1 MKQYDILVLGAGP
14 GGYVAAIK
22 AAQMGAKTAIVEA
35 GELGGVCLNVGC
47 IPTKTLLKS
56 AKVYEYIMNADK
68 YGIDIKDKSLVSVN
82 LDAMVKR
89 KNQAV
94 KRLTSGVK
102 LLLEKNGIDI
112 YKGFGEVI
120 DKNTV
125 KVNDDVLNTKNLII
139 ATGSSPMIPDIEG
152 IKESFEQGYAITS
165 TEALDPK
172 ELPKHLIIIG
182 AGTISIEFATLYD
195 ALGSKVTILQ
205 RSPRILSGID
215 KDLSEAMAKILTKKG
230 VKIIYGVK
238 HKKFEGNKVTVEVN
252 GEEMTFEGD
261 KILVSLGRTP
271 NLKGLENLKLEIDR
285 KGIITDERMRTNI
298 EGVYAIGD
306 VNGKH
311 LLAHVASAEGI
322 VAVENIMGVDSKMS
336 YDKIPSCI
344 YSFPEIATVGL
355 TEDEAR
361 EKGYDIIVG
370 TFPLSANGKALAEG
384 DRDGFV
390 KIVANKEYGEIL
402 GVHMMASTA
411 TDMIAEGVMTMEL
424 EGTLEDLARG
434 IHPHPTLSEAV
445 MEAAHLALGNP
456 IHTLKQ

>member
-1 MKQYDILVLGAGP
+1 MKQYDILILGAGP

-35 GELGGVCLNVGC
+35 KDIGGVCLNIGC

-56 AKVYEYIMNADK
+56 AKVYESIMNADK
-68 YGIDIKDKSLVSVN
+68 YGIDIKDISQVSVN
-82 LDAMVKR
+82 LDSMVKR
-89 KNQAV
+89 KSRAV

-102 LLLEKNGIDI
+102 MLLEKNGVDI
-112 YKGFGEVI
+112 YKGFGEVV
-120 DKNTV
+120 DKNTI
-125 KVNDDVLNTKNLII
+125 KVNDEMLNTKNLII
-139 ATGSSPMIPDIEG
+139 ATGSSPMIPEIPG
-152 IKESFEQGYAITS
+152 IKQSIEEGYVVTS
-165 TEALDPK
+165 TELLEPK
-172 ELPKHLIIIG
+172 EIPEHLIVMG
-182 AGTISIEFATLYD
+182 AGTISIEFATLYN

-215 KDLSEAMAKILTKKG
+215 KDLSEAMAKVLKRKG

-238 HKKFEGNKVTVEVN
+238 HKKIEGNKITVEVN
-252 GEEMTFEGD
+252 GEEKIFEGD
-261 KILVSLGRTP
+261 KILVSLGRVP
-271 NLKGLENLKLEIDR
+271 NLKGLENLQLETYR
-285 KGIITDERMRTNI
+285 KGIVTDEKLRTNI

-306 VNGKH
+306 INGKY

-322 VAVENIMGVDSKMS
+322 VAVENIMGKDSKMS

-355 TEDEAR
+355 TEEEAR
-361 EKGYDIIVG
+361 EKVEDIIVG

-384 DRDGFV
+384 ERDGFV
-390 KIVANKEYGEIL
+390 KIVANKNNGEIL

-424 EGTLEDLARG
+424 KGTLEDLARG
-434 IHPHPTLSEAV
+434 IHPHPTLSEIV

-456 IHTLKQ
+456 IHTVK

>member
-1 MKQYDILVLGAGP
+1 MKEYDVLILGAGP

-22 AAQMGAKTAIVEA
+22 AAQMGAKTAVVEA
-35 GELGGVCLNVGC
+35 KDIGGVCLNVGC

-56 AKVYEYIMNADK
+56 AKVYGNIMNAEK
-68 YGIDIKDKSLVSVN
+68 YGIDIKDKGVVSVN
-82 LDAMVKR
+82 VDAMVKR

-94 KRLTSGVK
+94 KRLTGGVK
-102 LLLEKNGIDI
+102 MLLEKNGVDI
-112 YKGFGEVI
+112 YKGFGEVV
-120 DKNTV
+120 DKNTI
-125 KVNDDVLNTKNLII
+125 KVNDEVLSTKNLII
-139 ATGSSPMIPDIEG
+139 ATGSSPMIPDIPG
-152 IKESFEQGYAITS
+152 IKESFEQGYAVTS
-165 TEALDPK
+165 TEILDPK
-172 ELPKHLIIIG
+172 EIPEHLIVIG
-182 AGTISIEFATLYD
+182 AGTISIEFATLYN
-195 ALGSKVTILQ
+195 ALGSNVTILQ

-215 KDLSEAMAKILTKKG
+215 KDLSEAMAKVLKRKG
-230 VKIIYGVK
+230 VKIVYGVK

-252 GEEMTFEGD
+252 GEEKTFEGD

-271 NLKGLENLKLEIDR
+271 NLKGLESLNLETYR
-285 KGIITDERMRTNI
+285 KGIVTDERLRTNI

-306 VNGKH
+306 VNGKY
-311 LLAHVASAEGI
+311 LLAHVASDEGI
-322 VAVENIMGVDSKMS
+322 VAVENIMGKDVKMS

-361 EKGYDIIVG
+361 EKGHDIVVG

-384 DRDGFV
+384 ERDGFV

-434 IHPHPTLSEAV
+434 IHPHPTLSETV
-445 MEAAHLALGNP
+445 MEAAYVALGSP
-456 IHTLKQ
+456 IHTLK

>member
-1 MKQYDILVLGAGP
+1 MKEYDILVLGAGP

-22 AAQMGAKTAIVEA
+22 AAQMGAKTGVIEA
-35 GELGGVCLNVGC
+35 GEVGGVCLNVGC

-56 AKVYEYIMNADK
+56 AKVYEYVMNAGK
-68 YGIDIKDKSLVSVN
+68 YGIDIKDKGGVSVN

-94 KRLTSGVK
+94 KRLTGGVK
-102 LLLEKNGIDI
+102 MLLEKNGVDI
-112 YKGFGEVI
+112 YNGFGEVV

-125 KVNDDVLNTKNLII
+125 KVNDQVLSTKNLII

-152 IKESFEQGYAITS
+152 VKESFQQGYAVTS
-165 TEALDPK
+165 TEVLDPK
-172 ELPKHLIIIG
+172 ELPEHLIVVG
-182 AGTISIEFATLYD
+182 AGTISIEFATMYN

-215 KDLSEAMAKILTKKG
+215 KDLSEAMAKVLTKKG

-238 HKKFEGNKVTVEVN
+238 QKKFEGNKVTVEVN
-252 GEEMTFEGD
+252 GEEKTFEGD

-271 NLKGLENLKLEIDR
+271 NLKGLENLNLETDR
-285 KGIITDERMRTNI
+285 KGIITDERLRTNI

-306 VNGKH
+306 INGKH

-322 VAVENIMGVDSKMS
+322 IAVENIMGKDSKMS

-390 KIVANKEYGEIL
+390 KIVANKQYGEIL
-402 GVHMMASTA
+402 GMHMMASTA

-434 IHPHPTLSEAV
+434 IHPHPTLSETV
-445 MEAAHLALGNP
+445 MEAAHLALGSP

>member
-1 MKQYDILVLGAGP
+1 MKQYDILILGAGP

-22 AAQMGAKTAIVEA
+22 AAQLGAKTAIVEA

-56 AKVYEYIMNADK
+56 AKVYESIMNASK
-68 YGIDIKDKSLVSVN
+68 YGIDIEDKKSISVN
-82 LDAMVKR
+82 VDAMVKR

-102 LLLEKNGIDI
+102 LLLEKNGVDI
-112 YKGFGEVI
+112 YNGFGEVV

-125 KVNDDVLNTKNLII
+125 KVNDEVLNTKNLII
-139 ATGSSPMIPDIEG
+139 ATGSSPMIPDVEG
-152 IKESFEQGYAITS
+152 IKESFEQGYAVTS
-165 TEALDPK
+165 TEVLDPK
-172 ELPKHLIIIG
+172 EIPEHLIVVG
-182 AGTISIEFATLYD
+182 AGTISIEFATLYN

-215 KDLSEAMAKILTKKG
+215 KDLSEAMAKVLTRKG
-230 VKIIYGVK
+230 VKIVYGVK
-238 HKKFEGNKVTVEVN
+238 HKKFEGNKIIVEVN
-252 GEEMTFEGD
+252 GEEKTFEGD

-271 NLKGLENLKLEIDR
+271 NLKGLESLNLETDR
-285 KGIITDERMRTNI
+285 KGIITDERLRTNI

-306 VNGKH
+306 VNGKD

-322 VAVENIMGVDSKMS
+322 IAVENIMGKDIKMS

-355 TEDEAR
+355 TEEEAR
-361 EKGYDIIVG
+361 EKGYDIVVG
-370 TFPLSANGKALAEG
+370 NFPLGANGKALAEG
-384 DRDGFV
+384 ERDGFI
-390 KIVANKEYGEIL
+390 KIVASKEYGEIL

-434 IHPHPTLSEAV
+434 IHPHPTLSETV
-445 MEAAHLALGNP
+445 MEAAHLALGSP

>member
-1 MKQYDILVLGAGP
+1 MKQYDILVIGAGP

-22 AAQMGAKTAIVEA
+22 AAQMGAKTAVVEA

-56 AKVYEYIMNADK
+56 AKVYEYVMNANK
-68 YGIDIKDKSLVSVN
+68 YGVDIKDKDGVSIN

-94 KRLTSGVK
+94 KRLTGGVK
-102 LLLEKNGIDI
+102 LLLEKNGVDI
-112 YKGFGEVI
+112 YKGFGEVV

-125 KVNDDVLNTKNLII
+125 KVNDEILNTKNLII

-152 IKESFEQGYAITS
+152 IKESFEQGYAVTS
-165 TEALDPK
+165 TEVLDPK
-172 ELPKHLIIIG
+172 ELPEHLIVLG
-182 AGTISIEFATLYD
+182 AGTISIEFATLYN

-215 KDLSEAMAKILTKKG
+215 KDLSEAMAKVLTKKG

-252 GEEMTFEGD
+252 GEEKTFEGD

-271 NLKGLENLKLEIDR
+271 NLKGLENLNLETDR

-306 VNGKH
+306 INGKH

-322 VAVENIMGVDSKMS
+322 IAVENIMGVDSKMS
-336 YDKIPSCI
+336 YDRIPSCI

-434 IHPHPTLSEAV
+434 IHPHPTLSEIV